1 MNRETDFFQRSVAV
15 AREFLQT
22 AVVIDDRAF
31 QVEDEPEPVGEII
44 APPTPTTAEPRGSEP
59 ALTPTPSK
67 PKSSARSTEAAAHPD
82 LHGFDPRQVIDGF
95 ASHAI
100 ICSVLTPKP
109 NDRHVSPENR
119 LSRLADVADILVIDW
134 HIDLGEGESTEK
146 TLELI
151 ETAVR
156 QNSEETPRRL
166 QLIAV
171 YTGEID
177 LLGVAECVKRRL
189 EARLD
194 SEQVQP
200 DGQFAFRTGAVR
212 IVVLGKKTV
221 AGRTPEA
228 QSQEVDFEE
237 LASRTITEFACMTAG
252 LVSNVALTALTR
264 IRLDTHRILDRFS
277 PRIDAAFLVHRALL
291 ESQQEADEHLAPIIA
306 AELQAII
313 QEAGTHISDVEIKD
327 WLIARQMR
335 HSTHTEWG
343 FAAQEDEQ
351 KLLLQLCTRGC
362 EALPGDELPQKLE
375 WLKDVSPPRG
385 CSALDRLVEF
395 IGGRVLPDSNEEL
408 AMLMGLNTRY
418 SAEPPHL
425 TLGTLVL
432 LDQDSG
438 KSYWLCLQPR
448 CDSVRVTR
456 PRDFPLLRL
465 SQSNNRFSVV
475 VRVGTNF
482 VRLRIDPRPFKLQ
495 TVSFKPDRSKGLVLA
510 TTDPEGR
517 HWFQSRDQ
525 ARRYQWIGE
534 LKFEHA
540 QRAVQ
545 AFASQN
551 SRVGLTESEWQ
562 RRWDLG
568 RADG

>member
-1 MNRETDFFQRSVAV
+1 MNRETAFFQHSVAV
-15 AREFLQT
+15 AAQFLQT

-31 QVEDEPEPVGEII
+31 DVEDEPELEGEIV
-44 APPTPTTAEPRGSEP
+44 APPTPTTAEPRGPEP
-59 ALTPTPSK
+59 ALTPTPST
-67 PKSSARSTEAAAHPD
+67 RSTEVAADPEPD
-82 LHGFDPRQVIDGF
+82 RLDPKPVIDGF
-95 ASHAI
+95 ASHGI
-100 ICSVLTPKP
+100 VCSVLHREP
-109 NDRHVSPENR
+109 NDRLVPPRNR

-134 HIDLGEGESTEK
+134 QIHRSEGESAEE
-146 TLELI
+146 TLELL

-156 QNSEETPRRL
+156 QNVEETPRKLR
-166 QLIAV
+166 LIAV

-177 LLGVAECVKRRL
+177 LLGVAERIQERL
-189 EARLD
+189 EARLRP
-194 SEQVQP
+194 EPVQL
-200 DGQFAFRTGAVR
+200 DGPFAFRTGAVR

-228 QSQEVDFEE
+228 KSQEVDFDE

-313 QEAGTHISDVEIKD
+313 QEPGTHISDDEISE

-343 FAAQEDEQ
+343 FAAPENEQ

-362 EALPGDELPQKLE
+362 EALAADELPKELRS
-375 WLKDVSPPRG
+375 LKEISPPRG
-385 CSALDRLVEF
+385 CAALDRLVEF
-395 IGGRVLPDSNEEL
+395 IGGPVFPDANEEL

-425 TLGTLVL
+425 TLGTVML
-432 LDQDSG
+432 LDQACG
-438 KSYWLCLQPR
+438 KSFWLCLQPS
-448 CDSVRVTR
+448 CDSVRLKR

-465 SQSNNRFSVV
+465 SQSNDKFGIV
-475 VRVGTNF
+475 VRVGTDF

-495 TVSFKPDRSKGLVLA
+495 TVSFKPDKSKDLVLA
-510 TTDPEGR
+510 TTDEEGR
-517 HWFQSRDQ
+517 HWFQSRDET
-525 ARRYQWIGE
+525 RRYQWIGE

-562 RRWDLG
+562 RRRDLG
-568 RADG
+568 RGDG